1 MKHASLIILL
11 VVALTACAENS
22 SSLVILQNQAP
33 EEGCQASNTVSDNF
47 VSHGVLDIGA
57 ATYGITPQY
66 YAWLV
71 VSNNLKSTIDSH
83 GIELNA
89 VEMKSAQIDVSLG
102 AAGAGLS
109 DFTSFADYTFVT
121 IGPGETR
128 SLQVNVIPPN
138 LAGRLSVGAGQFVEA
153 VAKIQLVGE
162 RGGSDIET
170 NSINLPITIC
180 NGCLAINIGSCATA
194 TFPDTVY
201 LGHTCNK
208 SQDSPIHCCLDTQ
221 AGGGE
226 AYRCPA
232 VQATTTEEGL
242 N

>member
-1 MKHASLIILL
+1 MKNTLVYWLLI
-11 VVALTACAENS
+11 VALTACAENS

-47 VSHGVLDIGA
+47 VSHGTLDIGA
-57 ATYGITPQY
+57 ANYGLTTQY

-71 VSNNLKSTIDSH
+71 VSNNLKSTVESN
-83 GIELNA
+83 GIELNT
-89 VEMKSAQIDVSLG
+89 VVMKSAQIDLRLG
-102 AAGAGLS
+102 QAGTGLE

-121 IGPGETR
+121 ISPGETR
-128 SLQVNVIPPN
+128 SMQVNVIPPN
-138 LAGRLSVGAGQFVEA
+138 LAGRLTVAPGQFIEA

-162 RGGSDIET
+162 RGGSEIKT

-180 NGCLAINIGSCATA
+180 NGCLAIDIGSCATA

-208 SQDSPIHCCLDTQ
+208 SQDQPIHCCLDSN

-232 VQATTTEEGL
+232 VQSVTPVK
-242 N
+242 

>member
-1 MKHASLIILL
+1 MKNTLVFWLLI
-11 VVALTACAENS
+11 VALTACAENS

-33 EEGCQASNTVSDNF
+33 EDGCSASNTVSDNF
-47 VSHGVLDIGA
+47 VSHGTLDIGA
-57 ATYGITPQY
+57 ATYGLTTQY

-71 VSNNLKSTIDSH
+71 VSNNLKSTVESN

-89 VEMKSAQIDVSLG
+89 VEMKAAQIDLRLG
-102 AAGAGLS
+102 AAGEGLE

-121 IGPGETR
+121 ITPGETR

-138 LAGRLSVGAGQFVEA
+138 LAGRLSVAPGQFVEA

-162 RGGSDIET
+162 RGGSEIKT

-201 LGHTCNK
+201 LGHSCNK
-208 SQDSPIHCCLDTQ
+208 SQDTPIHCCLDSN

-232 VQATTTEEGL
+232 VQSTTAEK
-242 N
+242 

>member
-1 MKHASLIILL
+1 MKHISLIILL
-11 VVALTACAENS
+11 VFALTACAENS
-22 SSLVILQNQAP
+22 ASLVILQNQAP
-33 EEGCQASNTVSDNF
+33 EEGCKASNTVSDNF
-47 VSHGVLDIGA
+47 VSHGVLDLGA
-57 ATYGITPQY
+57 ARYGITPQY

-71 VSNNLKSTIDSH
+71 VSNNLKSTVDSH
-83 GIELNA
+83 GVELNA

-102 AAGAGLS
+102 SAGAGLGAY
-109 DFTSFADYTFVT
+109 TSFADYTFVT
-121 IGPGETR
+121 ISPGQTR

-138 LAGRLSVGAGQFVEA
+138 LAGRISLAEGQFVEA

-170 NSINLPITIC
+170 NSINLPITLC

-194 TFPDTVY
+194 TFPGTVY

-208 SQDSPIHCCLDTQ
+208 SQDTPIHCCLDTV

-232 VQATTTEEGL
+232 VQSTTLPE
-242 N
+242 

>member
-1 MKHASLIILL
+1 MKNTLVFWLLIM
-11 VVALTACAENS
+11 AMTACAENS

-33 EEGCQASNTVSDNF
+33 EDGCQASNSVSDNF
-47 VSHGVLDIGA
+47 VSHGTLDIGA
-57 ATYGITPQY
+57 ADFGLTTQY

-71 VSNNLKSTIDSH
+71 VSNNLKSTIESN

-89 VEMKSAQIDVSLG
+89 VEMKSAQIDLRLG
-102 AAGAGLS
+102 AAGAGLE
-109 DFTSFADYTFVT
+109 DFTSYVDYTFVT
-121 IGPGETR
+121 ISPGETR

-138 LAGRLSVGAGQFVEA
+138 LAGRLSIAPGQFVEA

-162 RGGSDIET
+162 RGGSDIKT

-180 NGCLAINIGSCATA
+180 NGCLAIDIGSCATA

-208 SQDSPIHCCLDTQ
+208 SQDTPIHCCLDSS

-232 VQATTTEEGL
+232 VQSTATE
-242 N
+242 